1 MESGIWF
8 ITALKKIKSHEAK
21 QRQDFQHYILSS
33 QRSSTTKVELLSFA
47 QLIADSNAIIALH
60 PQVGKTH
67 GTISAVQ
74 MDFVQIAFQ
83 PHPPQATGPL
93 GATFFAEN

>member
-1 MESGIWF
+1 MRVPKNFSFE
-8 ITALKKIKSHEAK
+8 IKRIVPAAFCDLVK
-21 QRQDFQHYILSS
+21 PL
-33 QRSSTTKVELLSFA
+33 
-47 QLIADSNAIIALH
+47 
-60 PQVGKTH
+60 

-83 PHPPQATGPL
+83 PPHPQATGPF

>member
-1 MESGIWF
+1 MY
-8 ITALKKIKSHEAK
+8 AL
-21 QRQDFQHYILSS
+21 
-33 QRSSTTKVELLSFA
+33 
-47 QLIADSNAIIALH
+47 
-60 PQVGKTH
+60 GKNH

-83 PHPPQATGPL
+83 PPHPQATGPF

>member
-1 MESGIWF
+1 MVRQQQN
-8 ITALKKIKSHEAK
+8 KSPA
-21 QRQDFQHYILSS
+21 
-33 QRSSTTKVELLSFA
+33 TTKQQSVNIKAMICEPIVPPTMSAAQKCLL
-47 QLIADSNAIIALH
+47 
-60 PQVGKTH
+60 GKPL

-83 PHPPQATGPL
+83 PPHPQATGPF